1 MKNKEEI
8 AEEYLNYLYKE
19 GRHEEM
25 YAPEVIQSNLDFL
38 KGWNSA
44 EEKLKQI
51 LEQLQKED
59 ISSTIYIL
67 REVLKRMQRDEK

>member
-1 MKNKEEI
+1 MKNKEELV
-8 AEEYLNYLYKE
+8 EDYLNHLYKE
-19 GRHEEM
+19 DRHEEM
-25 YAPEVIQSNLDFL
+25 YTPEVMQSRLDFI

-67 REVLKRMQRDEK
+67 REVLKRMQKV